1 MSSRW
6 LTGVLCLLAAVGL
19 AISAGCSN
27 AFSAERNR
35 RRAYVV
41 RRDLDR
47 MVDDVDW
54 ILGLD
59 EPSIIYEDSY
69 PPYGSGRLAR

>member
-6 LTGVLCLLAAVGL
+6 LTGVLCLLAVVGL

-35 RRAYVV
+35 RRADVV
-41 RRDLDR
+41 RRDMDR

-54 ILGLD
+54 MLGFD
-59 EPSIIYEDSY
+59 EPSIIYEDSF
-69 PPYGSGRLAR
+69 PPYGAGRLTR

>member
-6 LTGVLCLLAAVGL
+6 LTGLLCLLTIVAM

-35 RRAYVV
+35 RRTDVM

-47 MVDDVDW
+47 MADDWDW
-54 ILGLD
+54 LFGLD
-59 EPSIIYEDSY
+59 EPNSVYEDGF
-69 PPYGSGRLAR
+69 PPYGSGRLAP